1 MSPTSYQTA
10 LPRGDPRILQHGF
23 ARRQRRQDGRSGF
36 APMHRYLRYV
46 RFPLI
51 CCLIGLVAVF
61 ASHGGFS
68 PQGVQ
73 AAWVTLVLLV
83 LEISLSFDN
92 AVVNARVLE
101 TMTPGQQRFFL
112 SWGLVIPVFGVRFLG
127 PLLLVSLAGRI
138 GLGEALDAALHD
150 HVRYHELL
158 SLAEPRILA
167 FGGMFLLMV
176 FLRYFFDE
184 AKTLHWIKRIERRLS
199 AAGRVPSLEVALA
212 LVILMLL
219 SALLPSPLR
228 TDVLFAGL
236 IGLVLQILST
246 SLADLFGGEEEAVG
260 RMAVSGGLAS
270 LIYLELLDASFSLD
284 GTIGAFAI
292 TSDLGLIMT
301 GLGLG
306 ALFIRSLTVMIS
318 REKALDQ
325 LIYLEHGA
333 HYAIGAL
340 GLLML
345 AGVLIG
351 RWGWHVPEWV
361 SGLIG
366 VVMLLLALGDSVRH
380 SRRVGA

>member
-1 MSPTSYQTA
+1 
-10 LPRGDPRILQHGF
+10 
-23 ARRQRRQDGRSGF
+23 
-36 APMHRYLRYV
+36 MHRYLRYV
-46 RFPLI
+46 RAPLI
-51 CCLIGLVAVF
+51 CCAFGVAAVF

-68 PQGVQ
+68 AAGVQ
-73 AAWVTLVLLV
+73 AAWITLVLLA

-127 PLLLVSLAGRI
+127 PLLLVSLAGHI
-138 GLGEALDAALHD
+138 GVGEALDAALHHPD
-150 HVRYHELL
+150 HYHELL
-158 SLAEPRILA
+158 ELAEPRILA
-167 FGGMFLLMV
+167 FGGTFLLMV

-184 AKTLHWIKRIERRLS
+184 AKTLHWVQRLEQRLS

-212 LVILMLL
+212 LVILMLV
-219 SALLPSPLR
+219 ALVLPAGLR
-228 TDVLFAGL
+228 SDVLFAGL

-270 LIYLELLDASFSLD
+270 LVYLELLDASFSLD

-345 AGVLIG
+345 GGVVIG
-351 RWGWHVPEWV
+351 RWGWHVPEWL

-366 VVMLLLALGDSVRH
+366 VVLLLLALADSMRH
-380 SRRVGA
+380 NRRQAA